1 MSKITAAQ
9 VNELRKKTGAGMMD
23 CKKALVEADGDMET
37 AIDNLRKQGQKVAA
51 KRQDRE
57 TTEGLVYAASTEGDK
72 KGMLIVLGCETDF
85 VAKNDDFA
93 KLTQSLLDI
102 AVANKPANL
111 EELKSLKFD
120 DSLTVEEKIT
130 EQIGVIGEKLDLNY
144 EVVDADYVLAYN
156 HPGNQVATVVGFNK
170 GADVVGEAGDY
181 VAMQVASMAP
191 IAVDKDRVSED
202 IVAKELEIGKE
213 LAIQEGKPA
222 DMAEKIA
229 MGRLNKFFK
238 ENTLLNQAF
247 IIDNKKSVRDYLKD
261 FDKDLTVTDF
271 KRIALS

>member
-57 TTEGLVYAASTEGDK
+57 TTEGLVYAASAEGDK
-72 KGMLIVLGCETDF
+72 KGVLLVLGCETDF

-111 EELKSLKFD
+111 DELKSLKFD

-144 EVVDADYVLAYN
+144 EVVEADYVLAYN

-191 IAVDKDRVSED
+191 IAVDKDKVSEEV
-202 IVAKELEIGKE
+202 VAKELEIGKE

-222 DMAEKIA
+222 EMAEKIA